1 MPNNAPTK
9 SCDQSRHDVCP
20 HRLGGPQEGGVT
32 LKLSLA
38 GFVWRCGCP
47 FATAIHSALAG
58 CSNNRPFP
66 SPPQPTPSRATRKNQ
81 PMHTTG
87 RAATKR
93 LNLAEMEDLV
103 RLAHTAHTLTPDLI
117 TDTVVDHVGALVREL
132 AHHRLLE
139 MGMQSAH
146 LPRMQRHR
154 TDDR

>member
-1 MPNNAPTK
+1 
-9 SCDQSRHDVCP
+9 
-20 HRLGGPQEGGVT
+20 
-32 LKLSLA
+32 
-38 GFVWRCGCP
+38 
-47 FATAIHSALAG
+47 
-58 CSNNRPFP
+58 
-66 SPPQPTPSRATRKNQ
+66 
-81 PMHTTG
+81 MHTTG

-103 RLAHTAHTLTPDLI
+103 RLAHTAHTLTLDLI